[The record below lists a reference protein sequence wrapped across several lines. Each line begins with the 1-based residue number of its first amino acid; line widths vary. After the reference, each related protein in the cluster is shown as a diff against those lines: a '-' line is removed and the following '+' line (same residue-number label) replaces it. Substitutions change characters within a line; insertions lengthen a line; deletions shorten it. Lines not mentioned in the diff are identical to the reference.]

1 MTKLSRMAQLDPFAV
16 GVFYEQMG
24 RLLDRLVEGS
34 HAYRVRREADG
45 YTLIAQPDCFSEFN
59 DLVREATSHAGD
71 DFVVFP
77 TSDGGLGYTQMFV
90 LPMNDTEGA
99 GSDERMFLP

>member
-1 MTKLSRMAQLDPFAV
+1 
-16 GVFYEQMG
+16 MG

-45 YTLIAQPDCFSEFN
+45 YTLIAEPNCLSEFN
-59 DLVREATSHAGD
+59 ELVREANSHAGD
-71 DFVVFP
+71 DFVVFT

-90 LPMNDTEGA
+90 LPMHEGF